1 MIVELI
7 IRVLKLYLTLDLNG
21 IGIINLL
28 DMAKQLQYVERF
40 VFL

>member
-7 IRVLKLYLTLDLNG
+7 IRVLKLYLTLDVNG